1 MNAVDLALWNRLQS
15 NPPADNLGVSRW
27 RAELSLGF
35 ESRLGRTLLARRQ
48 HTGPLV
54 IQKTLHPEGD
64 AVCHGIIVHP
74 PGGIAGGDHLTLK
87 ATLAENANALLTT
100 PGATKWYKANGN
112 AAHQVLDFTLDNA
125 TCLEWLPQEN
135 ILFDGSQLA
144 LSADI
149 QLSQTSVYAGWEVLC
164 FGRQA
169 QQEQWQTGRYQQ
181 SLRIWRDRT
190 LIWREC
196 ALLNAQHRLFD
207 SMVGLRGNLVTG
219 SFVVAAG
226 RVPEDIVAACR
237 EVKLASHAKYG
248 QAKYGVTALPQ
259 IFSARYVG
267 MSAPQAREY
276 FEQLWQIL
284 RPWYAGREK
293 TRPRIWNT

>member
-1 MNAVDLALWNRLQS
+1 MNAVDLALWNKLQS
-15 NPPADNLGVSRW
+15 TEPAGNRSDGRW
-27 RAELSLGF
+27 QAELSLAF
-35 ESRLGRTLLARRQ
+35 ESRQGRSMLARRQ
-48 HTGPLV
+48 HSGPLV
-54 IQKTLHPEGD
+54 VQKTLHPEGD
-64 AVCHGIIVHP
+64 AVCHGVIVHP
-74 PGGIAGGDHLTLK
+74 PGGIAGGDHITLK
-87 ATLAENANALLTT
+87 ASLGQSANALLTT

-112 AAHQVLDFTLDNA
+112 AAHQYLDFTLADA
-125 TCLEWLPQEN
+125 ACLEWLPQEN
-135 ILFDGSQLA
+135 ILFDGSQIT

-149 QLSQTSVYAGWEVLC
+149 QLAEASVYAGWEIIC

-181 SLRIWRDRT
+181 SLRIWRDQA

-196 ALLNAQHRLFD
+196 ALLNAQQRLFD
-207 SMVGLRGNLVTG
+207 SMVGLRGNVVTG
-219 SFVVAAG
+219 SFVIAAG
-226 RVPEDIVAACR
+226 RVPDDVLAACR
-237 EVKLASHAKYG
+237 EVKLTGPAKF
-248 QAKYGVTALPQ
+248 GVTALPQ

-284 RPWYAGREK
+284 RPWYAGREV

>member
-1 MNAVDLALWNRLQS
+1 MNAVDLALWNKLQTSEPAS
-15 NPPADNLGVSRW
+15 NRW
-27 RAELSLGF
+27 QAELRLAF
-35 ESRLGRTLLARRQ
+35 ESRQERSLLARRQ
-48 HTGPLV
+48 HSGPLV

-64 AVCHGIIVHP
+64 AVCHGVIVHP
-74 PGGIAGGDHLTLK
+74 PGGVAGGDHITLK
-87 ATLAENANALLTT
+87 ATLGQTANALLTT
-100 PGATKWYKANGN
+100 PGATKWYKANGTVAN
-112 AAHQVLDFTLDNA
+112 QHLDFTLDDGA
-125 TCLEWLPQEN
+125 CLEWLPQEN
-135 ILFDGSQLA
+135 ILFDGSQIA

-149 QLSQTSVYAGWEVLC
+149 QLAQTSVYSGWEIIC

-181 SLRIWRDRT
+181 SLRIWRDQV

-207 SMVGLRGNLVTG
+207 SMVGLRGNVVTG
-219 SFVVAAG
+219 SFVIAAG
-226 RVPEDIVAACR
+226 RVPEEILAACR
-237 EVKLASHAKYG
+237 EVKLTGLAKF
-248 QAKYGVTALPQ
+248 GVTALPQ

-276 FEQLWQIL
+276 FERLWQIL
-284 RPWYAGREK
+284 RPWYAGREV